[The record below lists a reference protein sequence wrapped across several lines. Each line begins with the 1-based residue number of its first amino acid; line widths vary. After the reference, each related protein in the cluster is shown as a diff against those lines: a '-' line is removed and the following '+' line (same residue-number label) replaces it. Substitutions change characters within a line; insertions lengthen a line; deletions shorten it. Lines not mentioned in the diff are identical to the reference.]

1 MNLDV
6 LEYLANGPVIPAAR
20 SMEDFKVAL
29 SHTVSPSV
37 VLLFGNINTLPS
49 LISQANEHKKRIVL
63 HLDLF
68 DGIGKDKAGIKY
80 LARSGIHAIITTKP
94 HLCRFAREEGMIVVQ
109 RLFLMDSASL
119 CTGLHLVHNFKPDAI
134 EILPGSVPAS
144 VVQELVKETGLPILA
159 GGLIRTKEDVD
170 HAIKGGISAVSTS
183 RRDLWDDIM
192 INKNIVENILNLR

>member
-1 MNLDV
+1 VNSNV

-29 SHTVSPSV
+29 SHTVSPSI
-37 VLLFGNINTLPS
+37 VLLFGDINILPS
-49 LISQANEHKKRIVL
+49 LITQAKKHKKHIVL

-68 DGIGKDKAGIKY
+68 NGIAKDKAGIKY
-80 LARSGIHAIITTKP
+80 LAHSGIHAIITTKP
-94 HLCRFAREEGMIVVQ
+94 HLCRFAREEGMIVIQ

-119 CTGLHLVHNFKPDAI
+119 CTGLHLVHNFKPDVI

-144 VVQELVKETGLPILA
+144 VVQELVEQTGLPILA

-170 HAIKGGISAVSTS
+170 HAIKSGISAVSTS
-183 RRDLWDDIM
+183 RSDLWDDIM
-192 INKNIVENILNLR
+192 ISKM